1 MQENFVKKDM
11 VNSGIVKTCDELD
24 LSLNEETA
32 LANDS
37 KDELESERNSRFLSP
52 WSSVNE

>member
-1 MQENFVKKDM
+1 MID
-11 VNSGIVKTCDELD
+11 SGIEKTCDEPD

-37 KDELESERNSRFLSP
+37 KDELESERKSLFLSP

>member
-1 MQENFVKKDM
+1 M
-11 VNSGIVKTCDELD
+11 VDSGIMKTCDELD

-37 KDELESERNSRFLSP
+37 KDELESERNRPRFLSP
-52 WSSVNE
+52 WSSVNEQF

>member
-37 KDELESERNSRFLSP
+37 KDELESERKSLFLSP

>member
-1 MQENFVKKDM
+1 M
-11 VNSGIVKTCDELD
+11 VDSRIMKTCDELD